1 MKNFVARALLFFLFY
16 SPVFGKD
23 LTRPY
28 LVQKNYFSKL
38 KTPPDYFFKMLRP
51 YKILLIPGVLSESF
65 FKESNQKL
73 KVNFIVGEIFN
84 DHEEFLKSHK
94 MDYKKLVLESEQS
107 PQFNSFEI
115 EKAILKS
122 KKKLILFSHSKGG
135 LDTLMAIKRNPALL
149 KKIKGWVTVQTPF
162 YGSSVAEFFMK
173 FKVSSRIT
181 KWLFELLGGNI
192 HGLTSLTSTVRE
204 NFMNKKENQQL
215 IKKILKNIKL
225 INFTSHRPNTPGWD
239 SPLELFRNYAS
250 FKKGKNDG
258 VVHLKSGRLQG
269 ADYIIEKNVD
279 HLLTVVNCN
288 KIKTLKFSRS
298 IKLKNKWPYDRVSHL
313 QALLYLIAR

>member
-1 MKNFVARALLFFLFY
+1 MKVFIARALLLLMIY

-38 KTPPDYFFKMLRP
+38 KAPPDYFFKMLRP

-94 MDYKKLVLESEQS
+94 MDYQKLVLESEQS

-162 YGSSVAEFFMK
+162 YGSSVADFFMK
-173 FKVSSRIT
+173 FKVSNHIT

-192 HGLTSLTSTVRE
+192 HGLTSLSMAVRE

-225 INFTSHRPNTPGWD
+225 INFTSHRPNIPGWD
-239 SPLELFRNYAS
+239 SPLEFFRNYAS

-258 VVHLKSGRLQG
+258 VVHLKSGRLKG

-288 KIKTLKFSRS
+288 RIKTLKFSRT